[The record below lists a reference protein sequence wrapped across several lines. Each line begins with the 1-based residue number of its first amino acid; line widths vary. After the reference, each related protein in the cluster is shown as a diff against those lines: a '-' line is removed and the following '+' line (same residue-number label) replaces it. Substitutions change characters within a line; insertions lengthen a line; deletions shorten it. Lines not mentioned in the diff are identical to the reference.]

1 MHFFL
6 YRWKWGTD
14 FVFQEKFLKIKKKKT
29 KSIVNIF
36 FLIYKSFMS
45 KGRITLF
52 PFLNN
57 GSFRPTPVILLW
69 FNCDFIPALTA
80 ELQKKGRG
88 FKTKQ
93 ALKRQAAWD
102 QTLAPYY
109 LTEREGCCNPN
120 FRSVNTEKKETDTE
134 NNFCDVKQNINN

>member
-1 MHFFL
+1 
-6 YRWKWGTD
+6 
-14 FVFQEKFLKIKKKKT
+14 
-29 KSIVNIF
+29 
-36 FLIYKSFMS
+36 MS

-57 GSFRPTPVILLW
+57 GSFSPTPVILLL

-93 ALKRQAAWD
+93 AFKRQAAV
-102 QTLAPYY
+102 
-109 LTEREGCCNPN
+109 RPN
-120 FRSVNTEKKETDTE
+120 IGPILSDRKRGML
-134 NNFCDVKQNINN
+134 

>member
-1 MHFFL
+1 MNIFKKLNLYEYKYMHFFL

-93 ALKRQAAWD
+93 ALKRQAAV
-102 QTLAPYY
+102 
-109 LTEREGCCNPN
+109 RPN
-120 FRSVNTEKKETDTE
+120 IGPILSDRKRGML
-134 NNFCDVKQNINN
+134 